1 MPALTIKNIP
11 EPLYQQLKTTAS
23 AHHRSINGELLY
35 QLEAMLLPQPINAT
49 SYIEQ
54 VRLLRKQVTPDQINP
69 EDIQQAIHA
78 GRA

>member
-1 MPALTIKNIP
+1 
-11 EPLYQQLKTTAS
+11 
-23 AHHRSINGELLY
+23 
-35 QLEAMLLPQPINAT
+35 MLLPQPINAK

-54 VRLLRKQVTPDQINP
+54 VRLLRKQVTPHQINA

>member
-11 EPLYQQLKTTAS
+11 EPLYQQLKITAS

-35 QLEAMLLPQPINAT
+35 QLEQILLPQPINAT
-49 SYIEQ
+49 HYIEQ
-54 VRLLRKQVTPDQINP
+54 VRLLRKQVTPYQINAD
-69 EDIQQAIHA
+69 DIQQAIHA